1 MCFIVKRWE
10 GFRLLYIFD
19 HTWAQLSTSVH
30 ALWQRTV
37 VFTSHLRIFHLYG
50 DVNTSGE
57 ELHILTHARHSWPLS
72 SEGSFACHTYCD
84 TGLRFIMVIS
94 EDPWHSHLL
103 PSLWQWSCHYLFLWQ
118 VCRYR
123 GLNPD
128 LLHARRTLYLYA
140 TSHFWQ
146 YMYDLNSNRNYSTI
160 YSYELIMLQCYDA
173 TVLLHD
179 LSQSCFNMTWLL
191 HCSYIMTCSI
201 L

>member
-84 TGLRFIMVIS
+84 TV
-94 EDPWHSHLL
+94 
-103 PSLWQWSCHYLFLWQ
+103 YK
-118 VCRYR
+118 VCRVVFRVLCKHQSSPRTRYIHTCCRAFGSGTVTTCYGDLGPSGLGFEHPTFRMRVERSYR
-123 GLNPD
+123 LDHRG
-128 LLHARRTLYLYA
+128 
-140 TSHFWQ
+140 
-146 YMYDLNSNRNYSTI
+146 
-160 YSYELIMLQCYDA
+160 
-173 TVLLHD
+173 VKVV
-179 LSQSCFNMTWLL
+179 
-191 HCSYIMTCSI
+191 
-201 L
+201 